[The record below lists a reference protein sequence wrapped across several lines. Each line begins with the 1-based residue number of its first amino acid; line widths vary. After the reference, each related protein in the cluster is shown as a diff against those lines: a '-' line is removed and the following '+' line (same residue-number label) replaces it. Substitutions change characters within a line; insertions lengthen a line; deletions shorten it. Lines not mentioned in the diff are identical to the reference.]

1 MNKKLLAIDKL
12 IMNMWDDGEFARIQS
27 VYQLLD
33 WKWATSTGLRVPSI
47 SDVEGKVKNLLL
59 SLGEPGVI
67 STGGIRVELLNEED
81 GDFVY
86 NVSMTIEMGEIY
98 EEDVM
103 SDQKQVVV
111 LDSRNNPLDVLST
124 QERDGKIYVRVN
136 NKNNFDQTNNYFTTN
151 DYGLDEYPLT
161 DEWAKSVMKYKNK
174 SKNNE

>member
-33 WKWATSTGLRVPSI
+33 WKWATGTGLRVPSI
-47 SDVEGKVKNLLL
+47 SDIEDKVKSLLL
-59 SLGEPGVI
+59 SLDEPSVY

-86 NVSMTIEMGEIY
+86 NVSMIIEMGEIY
-98 EEDVM
+98 EEDVV
-103 SDQKQVVV
+103 SDQKQIVV
-111 LDSRNNPLDVLST
+111 LDSKNNPLDVLST
-124 QERDGKIYVRVN
+124 QEKDGKIYVRVKNQN
-136 NKNNFDQTNNYFTTN
+136 NSGQTNNYFTTN